1 MPKIAGAGENR
12 RIIAFGDVIDDI
24 VVVPLEKIR
33 ADTDTTSSIRFRPGG
48 TAANTASWLGFSGAQ
63 VDFVGTVGADDVERH
78 SHALERCGVTT
89 HLAPHPTLPTGT
101 IVVLVDGEQRT
112 MLTERGANA
121 ELHPDMVTDALLE
134 AAAVLHFSGY
144 SLFGSHDPAAFT
156 GLIARAHAH
165 GVTVS
170 VDPGSAG
177 FIRDFGVEAFLD
189 AIAGADILFPNLEEG
204 QVLTGLV
211 EPGAV
216 AEALAERF
224 AVVALTMDAQGAL
237 VATSGSA
244 TTRIPAVVSQL
255 VDPTGAGDS
264 FSAGFLAEWV
274 RSADVVAAASA
285 GAQLAARAV
294 AQIGARAPF

>member
-78 SHALERCGVTT
+78 SHTLERCGVTT

-244 TTRIPAVVSQL
+244 TTRIPAVMSQL

>member
-78 SHALERCGVTT
+78 SHTLERCGVTT

>member
-1 MPKIAGAGENR
+1 MPKIAGLGENR

-78 SHALERCGVTT
+78 SHTLERCGVTT

>member
-78 SHALERCGVTT
+78 SHTLERCGVTT

-177 FIRDFGVEAFLD
+177 CIRDFGVEAFLD